1 MGSPEPVRAVPPDLT
16 RLLSRPP
23 GSILF
28 LAHVYPDGD
37 VLGSLLGLG
46 LALAESGHPVTLAGP
61 DPVPFPLH
69 FLPGAALVQQW
80 REARA
85 MFELVLLADCPDP
98 GRTNGLLEGARGAA
112 TRVVNIDHHPDN
124 RRYGDVN
131 WVDPGASASGEMVYD
146 LITTL
151 GLPLTPEVATNLFT
165 AIHTDTG
172 SFRYSNTTPYALRVA
187 ADLVARGADPARVA
201 TQLYETRPPQSLGLL
216 GRLLQQVELSADG
229 SVAWLTLQ
237 RGSVPG
243 GFVDSE
249 DLVSYPRSIAGVKIA
264 FLLRETEP
272 GGVKVSLRAK
282 GDVDVGR
289 IAARFGGGGHTKAAG
304 CLVQGS
310 LEDAR
315 RIILQAVSEA
325 MGSGG
330 K

>member
-1 MGSPEPVRAVPPDLT
+1 VRAVPPDLT

-124 RRYGDVN
+124 KRYGDVN
-131 WVDPGASASGEMVYD
+131 WVDPRASASGEMVYD
-146 LITTL
+146 LITAL

-172 SFRYSNTTPYALRVA
+172 SFRYSNTTPQALRVA
-187 ADLVARGADPARVA
+187 ADLVARGAAPASVA
-201 TQLYETRPPQSLGLL
+201 ARLYERRPAEHLRLL
-216 GRLLQQVELSADG
+216 GRLLQQVEVSADG
-229 SVAWLTLQ
+229 RVAWLALPA
-237 RGSVPG
+237 GSVPEA
-243 GFVDSE
+243 FPEAE
-249 DLVSYPRSIAGVKIA
+249 DLVTYPRSIAGVEVA
-264 FLLRETEP
+264 FLLREVDA
-272 GGVKVSLRAK
+272 GVKVSLRAK
-282 GDVDVGR
+282 GEISVGR
-289 IAARFGGGGHTKAAG
+289 VAARFGGGGHTNAAG
-304 CLVQGS
+304 CVIPGS
-310 LEDAR
+310 LDEAKR
-315 RIILQAVSEA
+315 AVLRAVSEA
-325 MGSGG
+325 MAGEGVA
-330 K
+330 